1 MIVQHNLASMNADRN
16 LKVSTGSI
24 GKSTEKLSSGFK
36 INRAADDAAGLTI
49 SEKMRS
55 QIRGLTQASAN
66 TQDGVSFCQI
76 ADGALDEVQ
85 GMLKRCSELAV
96 KASNG
101 TNTQADRD
109 AMQSEIAEISSE
121 IDRVHESALFNEIRV
136 FPDAGYNP
144 DEFAAALTSAPV
156 KTVTAG
162 NITFT
167 LEFIGTDGKIDTEP
181 AENIKAT
188 GSANPDSVANSEMA
202 AFVVSAAA
210 KAVNN
215 LSSKYPNLFN
225 EASTQNINIGLEMS
239 PQGKGGTLATAYM
252 SVSSNSSSTVTS
264 YKMWV
269 DTADYPVESFPSMS
283 DAQKADLAATIAHE
297 MTHLVM
303 DDTLTSGM
311 IGSFPKWFKE
321 GMAQTSSG
329 DNGWMGYELD
339 GTSTDT
345 DIKNYKSQLT
355 TDPYGAGYAASMY
368 LGWLANKQAG
378 GSDAV
383 NSTNI
388 ANGLDRLLTEVAK
401 NIKADGS
408 GSNTILD
415 KAISTVT
422 GGKYTSTAA
431 FESAFSSAADTDS
444 LSFMKN
450 FITARG
456 NGAGSIFGE
465 LNAAEASVFAPS
477 TISGASTSH
486 YKVNKDNQWYSNAFG
501 TGFTFPE
508 KLPSRGNSGGVG
520 NDKNGFI
527 IQAGAANKQ
536 EQQIFVKQYNITME
550 SLLDGREL
558 DVSTMEGARASI
570 ALAQKADAKISA
582 VRSYYGAMQNR
593 FEHTISNL
601 DNVVENTTAA
611 ESLIRDTDM
620 AAEMVNH
627 TKLNVLIQA
636 GNAMLSQA
644 MQQPQSVLQLLS

>member
-1 MIVQHNLASMNADRN
+1 MIVQHNLASMNANRN
-16 LKVSTGSI
+16 LKVSTGSL

-167 LEFIGTDGKIDTEP
+167 LEFIGTDGKIDEEP

-188 GSANPDSVANSEMA
+188 GSANPDTVANSEMA

-210 KAVNN
+210 KAVDN

-269 DTADYPVESFPSMS
+269 DTADYPVESFSSMS

-329 DNGWMGYELD
+329 DNGWMGYVLD
-339 GTSTDT
+339 GTSTDA

-368 LGWLANKQAG
+368 LGWLANKDETGDTAI
-378 GSDAV
+378 

-388 ANGLDRLLTEVAK
+388 AHGLDRLLTEVAK

-456 NGAGSIFGE
+456 DGAGSIFGE
-465 LNAAEASVFAPS
+465 LNAAEESVFAPS
-477 TISGASTSH
+477 TISGETTSN

-501 TGFTFPE
+501 IGFTFPE

-593 FEHTISNL
+593 VEHTISNL

-611 ESLIRDTDM
+611 ESLIRDTDI